1 MAAMVFK
8 TSCVATW
15 RSKSRLGAACWG
27 HGLFNLLWSGFL
39 PPRNSLLT
47 GAMLNY
53 LLYNLWAKV
62 YGTWYEM
69 VTWRSCEKWSQP
81 GFQKQ
86 LECRI
91 SVELGSFTE
100 FKRGHLKVTSLSSF
114 VIVFCCTS
122 IEFEHWT
129 GFNLPQWTCRTWLIV
144 DQADQA
150 FFSPFLSDLTSF
162 RSRSTFGSA
171 FLILVSSSSRPPL
184 NRHGNWMILESW

>member
-1 MAAMVFK
+1 MACSICCDQVFFQFQHTCTKEFLAHRGHAQLPVVQLVGQGVWDMV
-8 TSCVATW
+8 W
-15 RSKSRLGAACWG
+15 NGRLKK
-27 HGLFNLLWSGFL
+27 LW
-39 PPRNSLLT
+39 
-47 GAMLNY
+47 
-53 LLYNLWAKV
+53 
-62 YGTWYEM
+62 
-69 VTWRSCEKWSQP
+69 KWFQP

-91 SVELGSFTE
+91 SVELGSSTE

-150 FFSPFLSDLTSF
+150 FFFPVSFWFDLLSQMIYIWKCLPDPGLQFIKATFEPSRQLNDL
-162 RSRSTFGSA
+162 GV
-171 FLILVSSSSRPPL
+171 LVDSGKIDEWNDELPDA
-184 NRHGNWMILESW
+184 